1 MTILFKDLLLDS
13 CLATTYFYPKHHSMK
28 SLCKIILAVLIL
40 PILSTHAQ
48 NISSKVK
55 HIVFLGNSIT
65 WQANYVNDVIAYLTV
80 TYPKRHFDFIDM
92 GLPSETVSG
101 LSEPGHADGAFPRPD
116 LHERLQ
122 RVLDQSHPDLVLACY
137 GINDGIYMPFDSARF
152 RKYKEGV
159 TWLHSEVVKS
169 GAQIIH
175 ITPPVFDESRSGN
188 IGQGADYATV
198 MDRYATWLLS
208 LHQSRKW
215 EVIDIHFP
223 MKKYLDA
230 HRKVDAQFNLDGFAL
245 ANDGIHPGEA
255 GHWLMAREILR
266 YLCGD
271 TAAAYPS
278 AEKSLAPNRN
288 AAAILKAV
296 TDRQNMLRDAW
307 LTATKYKRPGLPE
320 GLPLDEALKKSEVMG
335 KGIDSLVLSGKK

>member
-1 MTILFKDLLLDS
+1 MKSFYRIVLTLLLLS
-13 CLATTYFYPKHHSMK
+13 CSAAYAQ
-28 SLCKIILAVLIL
+28 KIDA
-40 PILSTHAQ
+40 
-48 NISSKVK
+48 KVK
-55 HIVFLGNSIT
+55 RIVFLGNSIT

-80 TYPKRHFDFIDM
+80 HYPDRHFEFIDM

-122 RVLDQSHPDLVLACY
+122 RVLSQSHPDLVFACY
-137 GINDGIYMPFDSARF
+137 GINDGIYMPFDTARF
-152 RKYKEGV
+152 RKYREGIV
-159 TWLHSEVVKS
+159 WLHDEVVKS

-175 ITPPVFDESRSGN
+175 ITPPVFDETRSGD
-188 IGQGADYATV
+188 IGRGADYGAV
-198 MDRYATWLLS
+198 MDKYATWLLS
-208 LHQSRKW
+208 LRQSRKW
-215 EVIDIHFP
+215 TVIDIHFP
-223 MKKYLDA
+223 MKKYLEA
-230 HRKVDAQFNLDGFAL
+230 HRKVDSQFNLDGFFL
-245 ANDGIHPGEA
+245 AGDGIHPGEA

-271 TAAAYPS
+271 SAASYPS

-288 AAAILKAV
+288 GAAILKAV

-307 LTATKYKRPGLPE
+307 LTATKYKRPGLPV

-335 KGIDSLVLSGKK
+335 RGIDSLIVAGRK

>member
-1 MTILFKDLLLDS
+1 MKFSRILLTLVLTLTLS
-13 CLATTYFYPKHHSMK
+13 ISAQAQ
-28 SLCKIILAVLIL
+28 KIDA
-40 PILSTHAQ
+40 
-48 NISSKVK
+48 KVK
-55 HIVFLGNSIT
+55 RIVFLGNSIT

-80 TYPKRHFDFIDM
+80 TYPNRHFDFINM

-122 RVLDQSHPDLVLACY
+122 RVLAQSHPDLVLACY
-137 GINDGIYMPFDSARF
+137 GINDGIYMPFDTARF
-152 RKYKEGV
+152 RKYQEGIA
-159 TWLHSEVVKS
+159 WLHNEVVKS

-175 ITPPVFDESRSGN
+175 ITPPVFDESHSGN
-188 IGQGADYATV
+188 IGRGADYAAV

-208 LHQSRKW
+208 MRQSRKW
-215 EVIDIHFP
+215 QVIDIHFP
-223 MKKYLDA
+223 MKKYLEA
-230 HRKVDAQFNLDGFAL
+230 HRKVDAQFNLDGFVL

-266 YLCGD
+266 YLCGNA
-271 TAAAYPS
+271 AAAYPS
-278 AEKSLAPNRN
+278 AEKSLTSNRN

-335 KGIDSLVLSGKK
+335 RGIDSLVVAGRK